1 MSPFHWPSQ
10 LGNALVAA
18 PVVTCQRSAG
28 SLGGRFAARR
38 ASATD
43 PRRAGVRV
51 ARSTARC
58 RRWPQVAG
66 TGNQQLRCGRTR
78 PQAPTRDGTKR
89 NHTERNGTKNEA
101 VSRRRRETAALR
113 HAASAARPGA
123 LPRRH
128 TTGPGRTGP
137 DRAGP
142 DRTGPGTGQPR
153 SLRGWRTKSPAP
165 SNAAQYSTAEQ
176 RNSPTALRVSSAS
189 TRGIAASR
197 HRGARAERSLYRRPP
212 NGIYIAQ
219 RIQSKAPATVPASPL
234 PVSGPRGPRHHP
246 LSDPD
251 APIPGRVPV
260 LVLVLVLV
268 LFPRRAPPPRAR
280 CGLRD

>member
-1 MSPFHWPSQ
+1 MER
-10 LGNALVAA
+10 N
-18 PVVTCQRSAG
+18 
-28 SLGGRFAARR
+28 
-38 ASATD
+38 
-43 PRRAGVRV
+43 
-51 ARSTARC
+51 
-58 RRWPQVAG
+58 G
-66 TGNQQLRCGRTR
+66 TTR
-78 PQAPTRDGTKR
+78 ND
-89 NHTERNGTKNEA
+89 TERNGTKNEA

-128 TTGPGRTGP
+128 TTGPGRI
-137 DRAGP
+137 GP
-142 DRTGPGTGQPR
+142 DRTGPDRERANRAPCAGG
-153 SLRGWRTKSPAP
+153 AP
-165 SNAAQYSTAEQ
+165 SLQRQAMLHSTVQ
-176 RNSPTALRVSSAS
+176 RNSATAQPRCACPAPP
-189 TRGIAASR
+189 RAASR

-260 LVLVLVLV
+260 LVLVL
-268 LFPRRAPPPRAR
+268 FPRRAPPPRAR